1 MMTDIQEN
9 KSINFLTSLFTRS
22 PLQLNA
28 LHESDAEIIHPW
40 NDDEHLLALT
50 TDSIVEEI
58 STGLYDDPYLI
69 GWMTVMVNLSDLA
82 AVGAKPIG
90 ILVSEIFPKNFG
102 ESSIICL
109 QKGIQDACS
118 ICGVHILGGD
128 TNYGEQLVLTGSA
141 LGFMPTGQ
149 VITRKGC
156 HPGDI
161 VYSTSRL
168 GVGNSFVL
176 AHFLGSHKQHISYK
190 PVARLKEGQILR
202 GIATA
207 CMDTSDGV
215 LSTLDQLMRIN
226 KYGFQLDAD
235 WELALDKQSRHLIKE
250 IGFPSWLL
258 LAGEHGEFELLFT
271 LPPDREQ
278 QFLHDAALSNF
289 YPVKLGRVIPETT
302 IYVPIDGENIAIDT
316 AWIRNLNRQVNS
328 NIRQY
333 IHNLLFYHDQ
343 LKKGAYN
350 YATT

>member
-9 KSINFLTSLFTRS
+9 KFINFLTSMYTRS

-58 STGLYDDPYLI
+58 ATGLYNDPYLI
-69 GWMTVMVNLSDLA
+69 GWMIVMVNFSDLA
-82 AVGAKPIG
+82 AVGANPIG
-90 ILVSEIFPKNFG
+90 IVVSEIFPKNFC
-102 ESSIICL
+102 ESSIIRL
-109 QKGIQDACS
+109 QKGIHDACNV
-118 ICGVHILGGD
+118 CGVHILGGD

-141 LGFMPTGQ
+141 LGFIPTGQ
-149 VITRKGC
+149 VLTRKGC

-168 GVGNSFVL
+168 GAGNSFAL

-190 PVARLKEGQILR
+190 PVARIKEGQVLR
-202 GIATA
+202 GNATA

-215 LSTLDQLMRIN
+215 LATLDQLMRIN
-226 KYGFQLDAD
+226 SYGFQLDAD
-235 WELALDKQSRHLIKE
+235 WELTLDKQSRHFVKE

-271 LPPDREQ
+271 LPPNREQ
-278 QFLHDAALSNF
+278 QFLRDAARYNF
-289 YPVKLGRVIPETT
+289 YPIKIGAVIPETT

-316 AWIRNLNRQVNS
+316 AWIRNLSRQVNS
-328 NIRQY
+328 DIKQY
-333 IHNLLFYHDQ
+333 IQNLLSYHDQ
-343 LKKGAYN
+343 LRKGAYN
-350 YATT
+350 YATP